1 MLFQYEGSGEMRF
14 LKIEEIAA
22 KWDVSPRAVQILCKE
37 GKIVGAQR
45 FGRAWMIPENATRP
59 IDRRTREGRLL
70 DEENQPLPR
79 NTPFLYMTDLYSI
92 PGTADEAS
100 VPLLNH
106 REAKVLFEAE
116 VAYARGDID
125 KVYASANYLLGRHS
139 SFYGVIS
146 AGMLLAQCAIWR
158 GDIEMWRAAKMHIS
172 EAPAQNDFDR
182 DIMLFAICAVD
193 IMLYNVTDFPDW
205 FRLGCFEPLH
215 KDALPAARV
224 YYAKYLYTIGYAV
237 ATGEFLMEGM
247 DGLSLMRILPNA
259 IEPMV
264 SQAKADYSL
273 ISELCLR
280 MSCAALYHNSGDDEQ
295 AIRHIDC
302 AIALALPDKLYGLLS
317 EYYRVMDSLLERRL
331 SQIDPEAWKEVKSL
345 YRTYN
350 EGWSRLSGSV
360 RGKTLVTTLSAK
372 EREVAKLAAFGMSN
386 AQIAEKLHMSVSV
399 VKQAIRV
406 TSEKTGMSRREFAQ
420 VL

>member
-1 MLFQYEGSGEMRF
+1 MNY

-22 KWDVSPRAVQILCKE
+22 KWGISPRAVQILCKE
-37 GKIVGAQR
+37 GKIIGAQR

-59 IDRRTREGRLL
+59 IDRRTKEGRVL

-79 NTPFLYMTDLYSI
+79 KTPFLYMTDLYSV

-100 VPLLNH
+100 LPLINH
-106 REAKVLFEAE
+106 HEAKVLFDAE
-116 VAYARGDID
+116 VAYARGQID
-125 KVYASANYLLGRHS
+125 EVYASVNYLLGKHS
-139 SFYGVIS
+139 GFYAVIS

-158 GDIEMWRAAKMHIS
+158 GDLELWRAAKMHIS
-172 EAPAQNDFDR
+172 EAPAENDIDR
-182 DIMLFAICAVD
+182 DIMLLAICAVD

-205 FRLGCFEPLH
+205 FRIGCFEPLH
-215 KDALPAARV
+215 RDALPAAKV
-224 YYAKYLYTIGYAV
+224 YYAKYLYTIGYGV
-237 ATGEFLMEGM
+237 ATGEFLLEGIE
-247 DGLSLMRILPNA
+247 GLALLRMLPNT
-259 IEPMV
+259 IEPMI
-264 SQAKADYSL
+264 SQARVDNSL

-280 MSCAALYHNSGDDEQ
+280 MSCAAIYHNAGDDVQ
-295 AIRHIDC
+295 AIRHLDR

-317 EYYRVMDSLLERRL
+317 EYCLVMDSLLEQRL
-331 SQIDPEAWKEVKSL
+331 MAIDPDAWKEVKAL
-345 YRTYN
+345 YRVYN

-360 RGKTLVTTLSAK
+360 RGKTLVTTLSVK

-399 VKQAIRV
+399 VKQSIRV
-406 TSEKTGMSRREFAQ
+406 ASEKTGMPRREFAK